1 MIIIL
6 DKIRAALIG
15 KPVTAA
21 QKVDRPKDLGIIRRV
36 IKRQE
41 SITRKDI
48 ADWKRARQQATSAS
62 EPKQVLLQRLF
73 EEVMLDAL
81 MTSQISVLRIGK
93 SQGAEFE
100 LRANGKKDDAQTQK
114 FKDSGLYE
122 KLVELIIEAQ
132 FYNHSL
138 VEFSYDGDDLS
149 AELIPRTNIS
159 PEVGKFYPDV
169 QDSATIDYRDLPEF
183 KKWIIEVYPRKRD
196 LGLLN
201 KAVPYVLIKKF
212 ALSCWSELCEIFGI
226 PPRVMKTNTTDDE
239 MLERADTMMKE
250 IGSAAYFI
258 IDTTEEFEFAQ
269 GVATNGDVYKNL
281 ISTCDQQLSL
291 LNLAAVL
298 GQDTENGNRSKEES
312 STKLM
317 EAVVKADKRLI
328 ESTFNKTILP
338 ALSSIGFLNPGLRL
352 EITKEV
358 DLEKLWKMTFEASQN
373 YDVDPE
379 WIRETFGIAVIG
391 KKATTIV
398 PPGGNDDPDEDGA
411 PGPDDDK
418 QPGGQD
424 KPDGK
429 GQAFFA
435 GAPQA
440 GASSGNALTQ
450 LNEGLIERVAAG
462 KSTYWDAEL
471 FEFITRD
478 LLNAIRTR
486 FKTASAVGEIAY
498 NVPDD
503 VYTSAME
510 QNLFHFSAAKTL
522 AEVQEINQAF
532 RESKNY
538 TDFKSRAAEI
548 TDTFNDKWQR
558 TEYRTA
564 VQVAESASQYRQLRK
579 SADTLPYWVYRTVGD
594 GQVRPEHAALDGLT
608 LPASDPEW
616 GKIYPPNDW
625 GCRCWV
631 DAILAEEFDG
641 DIAEERQKV
650 QTFMTSAEWKRATAQ
665 GWGVN
670 RAETAEVFTANQM
683 YIRKFPDRAASL
695 VGKLYCQHY
704 GLPSFGKRL
713 AVATEVFRAFDG
725 NPTEWFAQN
734 SRFKDFSGKT
744 VELTAKTFSTHTTG
758 KYAATRVPLLG
769 AIGDVLKSPDEVWLN
784 NYDGKTFDCYNF
796 VKFYQGKVLN
806 VVCRIEKGKTL
817 GIKTWFEV
825 EQQPTTKSGKK
836 IDRDKDPRLKYRRGL
851 LIKK

>member
-1 MIIIL
+1 M
-6 DKIRAALIG
+6 DKIGYKTTAQRAE
-15 KPVTAA
+15 KPVAA
-21 QKVDRPKDLGIIRRV
+21 VRKIDRCKDLGLIRRV

-48 ADWKRARQQATSAS
+48 ADWKRARQQATSSS

-81 MTSQISVLRIGK
+81 MTSQISVLRVGK

-100 LRANGKKDDAQTQK
+100 LKANGKKDDAQTQK
-114 FKDSGLYE
+114 LKDSGLYE
-122 KLVELIIEAQ
+122 DLVEFIIEAQ

-138 VEFSYDGDDLS
+138 VEFSYDGDDLV

-159 PEVGKFYPDV
+159 PEAGKFYPDT
-169 QDSATIDYRDLPEF
+169 QGTETIDYRNLPEF
-183 KKWIIEVYPRKRD
+183 KKWLVEVYPRKRD

-411 PGPDDDK
+411 PGPDDDR
-418 QPGGQD
+418 QPGEQD

-435 GAPQA
+435 EAPQA

-471 FEFITRD
+471 FEFIARD

-503 VYTSAME
+503 VYTSVME

-522 AEVQEINQAF
+522 AEVQELNQAF
-532 RESKNY
+532 RESKSY
-538 TDFKSRAAEI
+538 ADFKNRAAEI

-594 GQVRPEHAALDGLT
+594 GQVRPEHAALDGMT

-616 GKIYPPNDW
+616 SKIYPPNNW

-631 DAILAEEFDG
+631 DAIMAEEFEG
-641 DIAEERQKV
+641 NIAEERQKV
-650 QTFMTSAEWKRATAQ
+650 QTFLTSAEWKRATAQ

-670 RAETAEVFTANQM
+670 RAETAEVFTSNQM
-683 YIRKFPDRAASL
+683 YIRKFPDRAVSL

-713 AVATEVFRAFDG
+713 AAATEVFRAFDG
-725 NPTEWFAQN
+725 NPTVWFAQN

-769 AIGDVLKSPDEVWLN
+769 AIGDVLKFPDEVWLN

-836 IDRDKDPRLKYRRGL
+836 IDRNKDPRLKYRRGL